1 MQLERL
7 RLALLAGTGSACF
20 LIIYQAGVDFFG
32 KNLPHQ
38 AKTLLV
44 WGLVLIFIMVFLG
57 PFIERLRQVLRV
69 PSEHHE
75 MPQVKSLHRILAF
88 FIVLLVGI
96 LHGVLHDAIRE
107 RTWYVIGQIAISLI
121 LPGGITYCWTVG
133 VRNRYLKAKWLGVLG
148 GIVLFTI
155 PMFFVLCWPEVMRY
169 CYPYKDILIIVC
181 LLWSFLG
188 FLGGLA
194 IDGNWGWRLS
204 LTVPLII
211 VAGMVLVEI
220 LLKSLYLPDMS
231 FIVFFQGIAQVVG
244 WGVGL
249 VLDPHTNEVL
259 AVPQQ

>member
-1 MQLERL
+1 MQFERF

-32 KNLPHQ
+32 KNLPYQ
-38 AKTLLV
+38 AKTFLV

-57 PFIERLRQVLRV
+57 PFIERLRQVLGI

-75 MPQVKSLHRILAF
+75 VPQVKSLHRIVAF

-107 RTWYVIGQIAISLI
+107 NTWYIIGQIIISLI
-121 LPGGITYCWTVG
+121 LPGGITYCWTIGVG
-133 VRNRYLKAKWLGVLG
+133 HRYLKAKWLGMLG
-148 GIVLFTI
+148 GIGLFAI
-155 PMFFVLCWPEVMRY
+155 PMFFVLCWPDLARVCLPNEG
-169 CYPYKDILIIVC
+169 ILIIVC
-181 LLWSFLG
+181 LMWSLLG

-204 LTVPLII
+204 LMVPLII
-211 VAGMVLVEI
+211 IGGMVLVEI
-220 LLKSLYLPDMS
+220 LLKSFYDPGMS
-231 FIVFFQGIAQVVG
+231 FIVFFQGISQVVG

-249 VLDPHTNEVL
+249 MLDPRTDEVL
-259 AVPQQ
+259 AASQR